1 MNIQIKLIY
10 TSGLAL
16 IERLK
21 VNSEIVIELYLK
33 PAGANLFRGGKF
45 KKIDRSV
52 KTSWQE
58 YGLVKRSW
66 WYSSSDTFPRTMA
79 FRTEPGRDLKQQYHW
94 WGLDTNVLVF
104 FYAMEITCSIVTR
117 WVLILLHSILL
128 HLYIFVFFLILQTSS
143 SRPECIFKEI
153 SGTEHTSYQ
162 SMLNP
167 DWYLALTK
175 QGEAKPGP
183 KTKRGQRAVSF
194 MKESL
199 L

>member
-1 MNIQIKLIY
+1 MRWKELAPSFYSLSFDLAPLNPTTFIY
-10 TSGLAL
+10 FC
-16 IERLK
+16 
-21 VNSEIVIELYLK
+21 
-33 PAGANLFRGGKF
+33 LF
-45 KKIDRSV
+45 
-52 KTSWQE
+52 
-58 YGLVKRSW
+58 
-66 WYSSSDTFPRTMA
+66 
-79 FRTEPGRDLKQQYHW
+79 
-94 WGLDTNVLVF
+94 VF
-104 FYAMEITCSIVTR
+104 
-117 WVLILLHSILL
+117 
-128 HLYIFVFFLILQTSS
+128 FFLILQTSS